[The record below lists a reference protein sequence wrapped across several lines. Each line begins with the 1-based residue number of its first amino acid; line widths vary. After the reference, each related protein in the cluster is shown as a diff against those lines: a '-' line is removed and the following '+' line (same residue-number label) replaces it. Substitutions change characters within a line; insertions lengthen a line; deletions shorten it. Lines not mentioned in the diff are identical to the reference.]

1 MYHEAHI
8 QALSKS
14 QISRLLNGH
23 PVRIKHGNHH
33 KIHLSTEH
41 LKKLHKASHK
51 GGAATIALDPY
62 AIMQNQ
68 HLRNLPGAS
77 DFVHNELRASKGGTL
92 LIDQPFTVREAV
104 NEARDLIGKGSYHH
118 HHRRSPR
125 GKRGGTMLIDQPF
138 TVREAVN
145 EARDFVRDPKGTLGF
160 GMKHRHHGKGV
171 NHLKKFQKWTSA
183 LGDVAKSV
191 GDYIA
196 PVAKPLFNGA
206 VNMALNKMGQPGGID
221 IYAQPEQQ
229 SHFPEPVYATP
240 IAPEP
245 KYKAIEPSYA
255 QTQVEHFTLPPLP
268 DNYAIPYGK
277 SYASGLKRKS
287 KRGGD
292 FLGDI
297 SSFAKNSGAAPYM
310 SLAAPYVKQYA
321 PGVASMVGMG
331 RKHPRAK
338 RVMSEAQKAA
348 LAKGRAKLRHTL
360 NEKYGIGDGMKRKRG
375 ASLRPAGYGFD
386 EC

>member
-77 DFVHNELRASKGGTL
+77 DFVHNELRKSIGGTL
-92 LIDQPFTVREAV
+92 
-104 NEARDLIGKGSYHH
+104 
-118 HHRRSPR
+118 
-125 GKRGGTMLIDQPF
+125 LIDQPF

-292 FLGDI
+292 FIGDI